1 MGFGKR
7 VCRLINYGVTGTF
20 MFAGLIF
27 FILGISFVA
36 SYTGNAP
43 SFQSNADVAGGLVI
57 EGETPAPSARTN
69 ASQDVEAIYNL
80 ASNVPVYLWF
90 PILWGIIVML
100 VAGVGCCGI
109 KMYSRLVLGIY
120 VVMVVV
126 VFFVQLIVGL
136 VFTTMYQADLLLL
149 KESENERFH
158 DEVEQGSSSIV
169 TSFFVVLFLEVGV
182 MVTAACLRNQLTG
195 DEKEEKKAKKL
206 GKLEDDIVQREADRE
221 KRKNQFEMQSRR
233 MAEKIQKKGKSM
245 FG

>member
-1 MGFGKR
+1 
-7 VCRLINYGVTGTF
+7 LINYGVTGTF
-20 MFAGLIF
+20 MFAGLLF
-27 FILGISFVA
+27 FFLGISFVA

-43 SFQSNADVAGGLVI
+43 SFESGSDRTGGLVVP
-57 EGETPAPSARTN
+57 GDETPAPGVARN
-69 ASQDVEAIYNL
+69 ASEEADALYRL

-90 PILWGIIVML
+90 PILWGIIVMI

-109 KMYSRLVLGIY
+109 KLYSRLVLGIY
-120 VVMVVV
+120 IVMVVV

-149 KESENERFH
+149 QDTENERFR
-158 DEVEQGSSSIV
+158 DSVEQGSNSIV

-182 MVTAACLRNQLTG
+182 MVTAGCLRNVLTG

-233 MAEKIQKKGKSM
+233 MAEKIQNKGKGM